1 MFLCHFFNN
10 SFLVIV
16 LYFKLLLF
24 LSVLLV
30 LLNIKLD
37 SHDVIESIEVDK
49 IVNSCA
55 KSLLVN
61 VCIQR

>member
-1 MFLCHFFNN
+1 MFLSHFFYN

-24 LSVLLV
+24 LSASLV

-37 SHDVIESIEVDK
+37 SHDYIGSIEIDK

-61 VCIQR
+61 H